1 LNAGNTAPPEL
12 SVIVDNDVQ
21 NQHVYPEY
29 CRVAELMV
37 AAGHRTEVV
46 SPEDLILEGDHLT
59 FDGQKVD
66 LIYLRFCSEPDKSRL
81 VEEQYQHMRK
91 AALANTVILTP
102 HPTELTFTSDK
113 RSME

>member
-66 LIYLRFCSEPDKSRL
+66 LIYLRLTPPENSRL

-91 AALANTVILTP
+91 AALANTVVLTP